1 MFTLLLF
8 TNSQVLRTG
17 FLSLVRSQDAIR
29 ICTVRGRI
37 SDLMNAIDAQAPD
50 VLLFDFV
57 AAEDFPGL
65 AAVRRR
71 AAACKTVL
79 WVDAIQIEAGYQ
91 AMKLGV
97 RGILK
102 KSDDFDYVLSAL
114 EHVSEGR
121 MCFGQS
127 LIADFLEAK
136 TVGLTPRESQLVPLV
151 ARGLKNKEIAAA
163 LELSEATVRI
173 YLSALFR
180 KLGVRDRHELA
191 IHAIKNLPSGEISSA
206 PEGGHMLQS
215 MMMGKAAAAG
225 ASS

>member
-8 TNSQVLRTG
+8 TNSKVLETG
-17 FLSLVRSQDAIR
+17 FLSIFRSQEAIR
-29 ICTVRGRI
+29 IQTVNGGI
-37 SDLMNAIDAQAPD
+37 TEVLHALDEFVPD

-57 AAEDFPGL
+57 ATEDFPRL
-65 AAVRRR
+65 SELRRHKPG
-71 AAACKTVL
+71 CSIVL

-102 KSDDFDYVLSAL
+102 KSDDIQYAL
-114 EHVSEGR
+114 GALQHVAEGR
-121 MCFGQS
+121 LCFGQS
-127 LIADFLEAK
+127 LIADFLEAR

-163 LELSEATVRI
+163 LDLSEATVRI

-191 IHAIKNLPSGEISSA
+191 IHAIKNLPSGKIADST
-206 PEGGHMLQS
+206 EGGPVLNS
-215 MMMGKAAAAG
+215 MMMGKVAAAG
-225 ASS
+225 MS